1 MRNLIEIIFVLF
13 FFLSVSFAA
22 FGQIAINELC
32 PRNATT
38 IADEDDEYPD
48 WFELYNT
55 GEESISLINW
65 SVSDNPDNPS
75 KWKFPDITL
84 QPDSFLILFASG
96 NNRKAIVNHW
106 ETVIYSDEI
115 WKYWLPDQ
123 EPDPA
128 WMSPDFDDSSW
139 PQGPGGFGRGDG
151 DDNTIVPDSVPTVY
165 IRKTFT
171 VPDTSIISYALLHM
185 DYDDAFV
192 AYINGVEIAR
202 ANIGY
207 AGKIQKWNDWAW
219 VAHLAKMYQG
229 GKPEEFRINMELF
242 RSIINEGENLLA
254 IQGLNAWNNYGNS
267 SLIPFLSF
275 GIKDNSFTYQ
285 PIPEWFGNKP
295 VYLHTNF
302 QLSGS
307 GESLTLSNQQGSVVD
322 FVEFPSMNADDS
334 YGRMTDGSDDFVF
347 FDSVSPGFSNN
358 NSLFFNG
365 YTKEPEFSVPSGFY
379 SGGVDVL
386 IANFQ
391 TGDTIRYTLDGSV
404 PMDTSEL
411 YQEAVLI
418 DSTTVLRARVF
429 KSGFIPGKIMTK
441 TYLIDF
447 NATVPIISI
456 SVDPFDLWD
465 WENGIY
471 VMGPNAD
478 PTFPYHNA
486 NFWMDWEKSAHIEF
500 FDSAQTIGF
509 DQDIGLKIHGG
520 YSRAYPQKSFRILA
534 KGRYGKSSIDY
545 KLFKDKDINSFK
557 RFILRNSGQDY
568 NNTHFR
574 DAFMHKLIQKQTDID
589 IQDYEPSVVFL
600 NGSYWGVYNI
610 REKIG
615 PYYLNEN
622 FGTPDDNVSIL
633 RDNHNIV
640 VGSNYHYAAMMD
652 YIKDS
657 PVIDSITVDSISKL
671 LDIDNYTDYFIAEMF
686 YVNPDWPNNNIKC
699 WRENNATSRWRYIMT
714 DTDFGFGLFTNPY
727 KNELHRILHSIILY
741 TDNHIPFRRLMENY
755 EYKRCFI
762 NRSADM
768 FNTVLHKDN
777 MIALIEQ
784 FRQRME
790 PEMPYH
796 FDKWGG
802 DMTIW
807 ESDVNGMV
815 SFAEIREPNVRQ
827 HYIDEF
833 DLTKLVEIT
842 LNIDS
847 INHGTIK
854 INTIIPDSLPWQ
866 GTYFDGNPIDLT
878 AEPSD
883 GFLFSHWGSNMII
896 SGEDTLKQHL
906 IVNIDT
912 NDIFK
917 AFFVIDTIVPD
928 TVHIIINEINYKSA
942 DTLDAGDWVE
952 LLNIDTVSRDLSGWV
967 FKDGDNDHQ
976 FLLPG
981 QTILNTAEYVVL
993 CQDLDKFSG
1002 IYPEV
1007 ENILGSFDFGLSKNG
1022 ENLRLYDIDNSLITS
1037 VNYSNEAPWP
1047 ENVSS
1052 TGRTLELLDHN
1063 GNFND
1068 GNNWFAGCIG
1078 GSPGG
1083 QYEECDT
1090 VGVKEFYSSNGYV
1103 KVYPNPFGDK
1113 TTIEFKADDD
1123 GHYNFKVFN
1132 TFGNIVREEKT
1143 RYFEKEINRIEFSR
1157 QELNPGLYFFFISG
1171 KAWVLKGKFVIE

>member
-1 MRNLIEIIFVLF
+1 MHYFINILF
-13 FFLSVSFAA
+13 ILLFYLSVSFEA

-38 IADEDDEYPD
+38 IADEDDKYPD

-84 QPDSFLILFASG
+84 HPDSFLIFFASG

-128 WMSPDFDDSSW
+128 WMNPGFDDSSW
-139 PQGPGGFGRGDG
+139 PEGPGGFGRGDG

-192 AYINGVEIAR
+192 AYLNGVEIAR

-207 AGKIQKWNDWAW
+207 AEKIQKWDDWAW
-219 VAHLAKMYQG
+219 VAHLAQIYQG

-275 GIKDNSFTYQ
+275 GIKDDSFTYQ

-307 GESLTLSNQQGSVVD
+307 GESLTLSNQQGNSVD

-334 YGRMTDGSDDFVF
+334 YGRMTNGSDDFVF
-347 FDSVSPGFSNN
+347 FDSASPGFSNN

-379 SGGVDVL
+379 NGSIIVS

-391 TGDTIRYTLDGSV
+391 TGDTIRFTLDGAV

-411 YQEAVLI
+411 YQEAVHI

-447 NATVPIISI
+447 TATVPVISI

-486 NFWMDWEKSAHIEF
+486 NFWMDWEKTAHIEF
-500 FDSAQTIGF
+500 FDSSQTIGF

-520 YSRAYPQKSFRILA
+520 YSRAYPQKSFRVLA

-640 VGSNYHYAAMMD
+640 VGSNYHYAEMMD
-652 YIKDS
+652 YIKDA
-657 PVIDSITVDSISKL
+657 PVIDSNTVDSISKL

-699 WRENNATSRWRYIMT
+699 WRENNTTSRWRYIMT
-714 DTDFGFGLFTNPY
+714 DTDFGFGLFTSPY

-741 TDNHIPFRRLMENY
+741 TDNHTPFRRLMENS
-755 EYKRCFI
+755 EYKRYFV

-768 FNTVLHKDN
+768 YNTVLHKDN

-802 DMTIW
+802 NMPTW

-833 DLTKLVEIT
+833 NLSKLVDIT

-878 AEPSD
+878 AEPND
-883 GFLFSHWGSNMII
+883 GFLFSHWSSNMII

-912 NDIFK
+912 NDVFK

-928 TVHIIINEINYKSA
+928 TVHIVINEINYKSA

-967 FKDGDNDHQ
+967 FKDGDDDHQ
-976 FLLPG
+976 FLLPDP
-981 QTILNTAEYVVL
+981 TILDTAEYVVL
-993 CQDLDKFSG
+993 CQDLDKFSE
-1002 IYPEV
+1002 IYPDV

-1022 ENLRLYDIDNSLITS
+1022 ENLRLYDIDNYLITS

-1047 ENVSS
+1047 ENISG
-1052 TGRTLELLDHN
+1052 TGRTLELFDPN
-1063 GNFND
+1063 GNLNS

-1078 GSPGG
+1078 GSPGK

-1090 VGVKEFYSSNGYV
+1090 VDVKELYSSDGYV
-1103 KVYPNPFGDK
+1103 KVFPNPFGDK
-1113 TTIEFKADDD
+1113 TTIEFKADDGD
-1123 GHYNFKVFN
+1123 HFSFKVFN
-1132 TFGNIVREEKT
+1132 TFGNLVREEKT
-1143 RYFEKEINRIEFSR
+1143 IFFEKEINRIEFSR